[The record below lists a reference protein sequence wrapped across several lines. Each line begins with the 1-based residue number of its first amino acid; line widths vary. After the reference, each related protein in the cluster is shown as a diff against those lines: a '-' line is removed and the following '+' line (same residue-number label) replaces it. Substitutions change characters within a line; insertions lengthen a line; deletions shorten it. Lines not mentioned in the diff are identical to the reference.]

1 MVEGGLC
8 KLLQIDG
15 IQSLGGTGALRIGMD
30 LLRNVL
36 GYDTIYVSKPT
47 WGKLTQNGHR
57 LLTIPNTGLITQ
69 ANCIN
74 RAVT

>member
-1 MVEGGLC
+1 
-8 KLLQIDG
+8 
-15 IQSLGGTGALRIGMD
+15 MD